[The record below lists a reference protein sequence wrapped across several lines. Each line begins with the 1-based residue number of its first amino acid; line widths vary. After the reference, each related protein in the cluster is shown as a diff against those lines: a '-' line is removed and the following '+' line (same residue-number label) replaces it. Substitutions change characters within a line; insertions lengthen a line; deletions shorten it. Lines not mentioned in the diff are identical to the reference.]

1 MGGVADMSDSRYLE
15 GQNGL
20 VTGASSG
27 IGRAIAEELGRRGA
41 EVFVHGR
48 HSGRGRTVVDAIV
61 AAGGTAR
68 FVGGDVADT
77 ADIRRIAE
85 EVGPVDILVNNA
97 GFAWYGP
104 TDTLNVATFDRL
116 FAVNVR
122 GPYFLVATFGPMM
135 AARGSGSI
143 INIGSRAG
151 QIGRSGG
158 AAYSATKAALAAM
171 TRTWAAE
178 FSPAG
183 VRVNT
188 VAPGPVATEAIP
200 AAQLDALG
208 ATTVMGRPAR
218 PTEIAPLVAFLAS
231 PMASYITGA
240 LYAVDGGS
248 GA

>member
-1 MGGVADMSDSRYLE
+1 LNETRYLE
-15 GQNGL
+15 GKTAL
-20 VTGASSG
+20 VTGATSG
-27 IGRAIAEELGRRGA
+27 IGRAIAEELARRGA

-48 HSGRGRTVVDAIV
+48 DEARGSAVVDAIV
-61 AAGGTAR
+61 TDSGKAR
-68 FVGGDVADT
+68 FVEGDVGNLT
-77 ADIRRIAE
+77 DIERIVQ
-85 EVGPVDILVNNA
+85 EVGAVDVLVNNA

-104 TDTLNVATFDRL
+104 TDQLDANTFDRL
-116 FAVNVR
+116 FAANVR
-122 GPYFLVATFGPMM
+122 GPYFLVAALGPMM

-158 AAYSATKAALAAM
+158 AAYSATKASLAAM

-200 AAQLDALG
+200 PDRVDALG
-208 ATTVMGRPAR
+208 ATTVMSRAGRAD
-218 PTEIAPLVAFLAS
+218 EIAPLVSFLAS
-231 PMASYITGA
+231 PMASYVTGA
-240 LYAVDGGS
+240 LYAADGGS